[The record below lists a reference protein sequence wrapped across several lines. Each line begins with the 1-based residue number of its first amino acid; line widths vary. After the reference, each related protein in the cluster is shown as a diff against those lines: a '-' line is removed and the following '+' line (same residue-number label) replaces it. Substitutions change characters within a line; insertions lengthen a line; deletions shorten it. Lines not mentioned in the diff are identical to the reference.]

1 MNIKNK
7 ISIIVP
13 VYNVDK
19 YLKQCLESIKNQSYT
34 NFEVIMVNDGSTD
47 DSGKICEEYT
57 KDPRFILINQK
68 NQGLSE
74 ARNTGL
80 KNISGEYILFIDS
93 DDWIEGNCLAE
104 CISEIQ
110 KNNSEVIFFPYI
122 KEKELSKEKVKLF
135 DKEQIFNKDDI
146 KKNILRRLFGL
157 LNEELRF
164 PLKLENLNT
173 AWGKL
178 YKKEIIKE
186 KFIDTKLIGTEDC
199 IFNIYNLINANKISY
214 TEGTFYHYR
223 KTNTSSL
230 TRNYK
235 KNLFNQWSY
244 LYELM
249 ESFILKNKLE
259 IIYKQALN
267 NRIILN
273 IFALVLNIL
282 QSNLSLKNQ
291 ILELKKLLNEKI
303 YREAFKNFSFEFLP
317 LTWKIFYF
325 LCKIKSSML
334 LLIYTKIGLK
344 LKGEK

>member
-1 MNIKNK
+1 MDIKNK

-13 VYNVDK
+13 VYNVEK

-34 NFEVIMVNDGSTD
+34 NFEVIMINDGSTD
-47 DSGKICEEYT
+47 NSKIICEHYT
-57 KDPRFILINQK
+57 KDFRFILINQK
-68 NQGLSE
+68 NQGAFE

-80 KNISGEYILFIDS
+80 KNISGEYVLFVDS
-93 DDWIEGNCLAE
+93 DDWLESNCIEE
-104 CISEIQ
+104 CIYEIQ
-110 KNNSEVIFFPYI
+110 KNSSDIIFFPYI
-122 KEKELSKEKVKLF
+122 KEKKLNQEIVKLF
-135 DKEQIFNKDDI
+135 DKEQIFDNDDI
-146 KKNILRRLFGL
+146 KKIILRKLFGL

-164 PLKLENLNT
+164 PLRLENLNPV
-173 AWGKL
+173 WGKL

-186 KFIDTKLIGTEDC
+186 KFIDLIATEDC

-214 TEGTFYHYR
+214 IERIYYHYR
-223 KTNTSSL
+223 KTNTSSV
-230 TRNYK
+230 TKNYK

-244 LYELM
+244 LYKLM
-249 ESFILKNKLE
+249 NDFILKNKLE
-259 IIYKQALN
+259 DSYKEALN

-291 ILELKKLLNEKI
+291 VFELKKLLNEKI
-303 YREAFKNFSFEFLP
+303 YEEAFKNFSFKFLP

-325 LCKIKSSML
+325 LCKSRNSTL
-334 LLIYTKIGLK
+334 LLIYTKVGLK